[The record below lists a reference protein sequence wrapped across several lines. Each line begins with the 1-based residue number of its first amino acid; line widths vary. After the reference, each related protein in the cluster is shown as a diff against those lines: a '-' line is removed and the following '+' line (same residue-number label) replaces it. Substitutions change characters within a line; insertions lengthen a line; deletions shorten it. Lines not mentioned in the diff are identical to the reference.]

1 MSENS
6 TVLNVEDIKALI
18 PHRYPM
24 LLIDRVV
31 DIHQG
36 DSATGIKNVT
46 ANEHF
51 FEGHFP
57 GHPVMPGVLV
67 VEAMAQTA
75 GVLALYSEGEEAGNK
90 IVYFMTIND
99 AKFRKPVTPGDVLH
113 LKVKLEQA
121 RGPVSKFSGIAEVDG
136 KVVAQAKFSAMVA
149 DK

>member
-1 MSENS
+1 MTDTK
-6 TVLNVEDIKALI
+6 TVLNIEEIKALI

-31 DIHQG
+31 DIREG
-36 DSATGIKNVT
+36 ESATGIKNVT

-57 GHPVMPGVLV
+57 GHPVMPGVLI

-75 GVLALYSEGEEAGNK
+75 GVLAILSAGEAAGDK
-90 IVYFMTIND
+90 IVYFMTINEV
-99 AKFRKPVTPGDVLH
+99 KFRKPVTPGDVLH
-113 LKVKLEQA
+113 LKVVVEQA
-121 RGPVSKFSGIAEVDG
+121 RGRVSKFSGVAEVDG
-136 KVVAQAKFSAMVA
+136 KVVSQAKFSAMVA